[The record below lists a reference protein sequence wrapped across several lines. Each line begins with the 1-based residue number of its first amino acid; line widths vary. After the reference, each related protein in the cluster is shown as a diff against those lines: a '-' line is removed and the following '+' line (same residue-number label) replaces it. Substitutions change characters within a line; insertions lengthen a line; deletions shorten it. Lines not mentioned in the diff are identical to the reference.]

1 MDLDGRVTLGMK
13 QVNTVNLI
21 MSQKAKQK
29 LEKPPTVQMFPD
41 ALKENNRI
49 GFVCHE
55 WNTTK
60 VQYVQ

>member
-1 MDLDGRVTLGMK
+1 MK